1 MSIFNSSI
9 ASTLSKVAEWGQS
22 TLKDARQAMKGLNSD
37 AKYFSS
43 TKKGEVSELRAELAA
58 NDLDQMKDAVKKVI
72 AAVTVGKDMSP
83 LFPDVVNCM
92 RTGEST
98 RQSQCGCCLASAA
111 AALLHRVPR
120 VPFAVLRPPF
130 FSCLCLVSQ
139 TTSRSRSSSTST

>member
-9 ASTLSKVAEWGQS
+9 SSTLSKLQEWGQS
-22 TLKDARQAMKGLNSD
+22 TLKDARQAMRGLNSD

-43 TKKGEVSELRAELAA
+43 TKKGEVSELRQELAA

-92 RTGEST
+92 RTGEFVGS
-98 RQSQCGCCLASAA
+98 
-111 AALLHRVPR
+111 
-120 VPFAVLRPPF
+120 
-130 FSCLCLVSQ
+130 
-139 TTSRSRSSSTST
+139 